1 MAVLY
6 RTFRLRQL
14 TFFVVIYTI
23 FPFTVHS
30 WSSKTRCDS
39 PRPKIQ
45 NDASRRRQ
53 FLSQLVVGLLAVT
66 SAPAISDA
74 GEIGARITS
83 AVTTS
88 DLGISVRRSVVRGA
102 QVMDSLDLQAERI
115 SDKLGLG
122 SERSKRP
129 GRPEP
134 KVIPNPK
141 PLDASFAAQFLN
153 ISDQIFCAVTKIR
166 PGDLQTQIQRVT
178 DTVRPSFERSGLSL
192 PPNVLQ
198 TGSQF
203 NFASYVH
210 FKAYSDIIIDRNVDF
225 RQFKTV
231 FEDRVGQQLTV
242 LLLPDGKSA
251 ENKSSTPEERRNS
264 LTTVIERIDRLT
276 TVLVDKGLIA
286 RVDLAPL
293 DPDDVDD
300 WSQGFADL
308 SWSVALDGDITLQS
322 QILLQEQGFR
332 LYPNY
337 ARYAIQS
344 VLQQLD
350 GQAITAEDYYLD
362 TDYNSDPDMF
372 EVKEVLINISIET
385 IL

>member
-1 MAVLY
+1 MYTSKRIRTSSLTETSY
-6 RTFRLRQL
+6 RT
-14 TFFVVIYTI
+14 IK
-23 FPFTVHS
+23 S
-30 WSSKTRCDS
+30 
-39 PRPKIQ
+39 
-45 NDASRRRQ
+45 
-53 FLSQLVVGLLAVT
+53 
-66 SAPAISDA
+66 
-74 GEIGARITS
+74 
-83 AVTTS
+83 
-88 DLGISVRRSVVRGA
+88 
-102 QVMDSLDLQAERI
+102 
-115 SDKLGLG
+115 
-122 SERSKRP
+122 
-129 GRPEP
+129 
-134 KVIPNPK
+134 
-141 PLDASFAAQFLN
+141 
-153 ISDQIFCAVTKIR
+153 
-166 PGDLQTQIQRVT
+166 
-178 DTVRPSFERSGLSL
+178 
-192 PPNVLQ
+192 
-198 TGSQF
+198 
-203 NFASYVH
+203 
-210 FKAYSDIIIDRNVDF
+210 
-225 RQFKTV
+225 V